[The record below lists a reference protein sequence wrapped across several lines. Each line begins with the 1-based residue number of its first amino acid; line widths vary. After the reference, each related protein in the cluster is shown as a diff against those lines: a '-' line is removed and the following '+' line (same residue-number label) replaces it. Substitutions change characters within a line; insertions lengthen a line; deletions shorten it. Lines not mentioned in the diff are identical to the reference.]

1 VEPEWTVTTLKA
13 HYDAILEARNRELD
27 RALAANDKRL
37 DGLNEMR
44 GIMSDSWAKFITRRE
59 AMAMMMFLIALIGL
73 VFSLTKR

>member
-1 VEPEWTVTTLKA
+1 MSDEWTVETLKA

-44 GIMSDSWAKFITRRE
+44 GIMADSQSKFITRRE
-59 AMAMMMFLIALIGL
+59 AMWAIMALLALIGL
-73 VFSLTKR
+73 VWKR